1 MKELDLWRS
10 IIGMKRSPSQYRL
23 ITGIKSQNANPIM
36 LNRSHPE
43 MIQSAHPT
51 SVEVA
56 FRAEDFDKEYAIN
69 YTQHR
74 WFQKQLSNGEQ
85 VLMTADQFKMICAE
99 VHEMGMLREKNL
111 SKIASDP
118 RTVRL
123 YSARR

>member
-1 MKELDLWRS
+1 
-10 IIGMKRSPSQYRL
+10 
-23 ITGIKSQNANPIM
+23 M
-36 LNRSHPE
+36 LNRSNPE
-43 MIQSAHPT
+43 MIQSAQPT

-56 FRAEDFDKEYAIN
+56 FRAEDFDKDYAIN

-85 VLMTADQFKMICAE
+85 VMMTADQFKMICAE
-99 VHEMGMLREKNL
+99 VHEMGMMREKNL
-111 SKIASDP
+111 SKTASAP